1 MDDRNCRNTSP
12 INRVIRFKN
21 LTEKSHQ
28 VLHQLEGYK
37 VSTYERAAVS
47 QEIQRIGSRTVYGTI
62 GGIGIGAFASFRLGW
77 RVIPRILFSTALG
90 GAGACFGLT
99 FGLRGRINALYTD
112 LKRVEDG
119 LVQRVEKGMALER
132 QKKEMLGAAYSEEGK
147 WKAELLKPGE
157 TKSAPKSSV
166 EGNDTWNPVVE
177 EKAVE
182 SEPWVMVDR
191 PADQATAGH
200 SGRSKRNEWGDE
212 VFD

>member
-1 MDDRNCRNTSP
+1 M
-12 INRVIRFKN
+12 
-21 LTEKSHQ
+21 
-28 VLHQLEGYK
+28 
-37 VSTYERAAVS
+37 STYERAAVS

-99 FGLRGRINALYTD
+99 FGLRGRMNALYTD

-119 LVQRVEKGMALER
+119 LVQRVEKGMALERYALLWPQGNSLNIYRSR